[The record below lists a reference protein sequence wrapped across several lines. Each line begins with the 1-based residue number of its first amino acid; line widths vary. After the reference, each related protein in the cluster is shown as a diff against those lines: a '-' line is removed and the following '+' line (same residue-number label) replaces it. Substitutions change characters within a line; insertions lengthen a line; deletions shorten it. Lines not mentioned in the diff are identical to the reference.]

1 MNKIDSLDLRKPLSL
16 SALCIAHGKI
26 SLRTIFSKATVLAF
40 LLLSPLFIYG
50 QNYANSYPAT
60 DALGRKLPTS
70 EDVGTSRKGKYV
82 GLFYWTWHT
91 NFAHMDVCIPSQ
103 YIAKAPEAAED
114 YNHPIWRKDIT
125 SHFWGEPLFGFY
137 RDTDKWVLR
146 KHAEMLAQAGV
157 DVLFFDCTNGN
168 FTWRESYRALCE
180 TFLQARRD
188 GVPTPQIAFMLAFA
202 PTQGAYEAIVSIYE
216 DLYKQEEYKE
226 LFFLWEGKPLI
237 MAYPEMLADVEGDE
251 QRTKLNREIR
261 NFFTFRPGQPV
272 YNVGPQRND
281 HWGWLEIYPQHGF
294 APKPDGGFEQATVGV
309 SQNWTAHNGL
319 SAMNMKGAFG
329 RSYTSRAGH
338 ATSADATA
346 KGLNFQEQWDRAL
359 EIDPDLIFITGWN
372 EWIMGRFDVW
382 QNQPNAFPDQFDQEY
397 SRDIEPMRGG
407 HGDNYYYQMVANI
420 RRFKGVNPSEEAASK
435 CLGMKVDGEFDDW
448 EQVARSYSAYK
459 GNTLHRHS
467 KGWGDYVYDDTS
479 GRNDIIQAKVAHD
492 RRNIYFYVECASD
505 ITPADESAWMR
516 LFIDMDRKRESGWEG
531 YDFVV
536 NRTFGELESS
546 LGGWHWQNQS
556 RVKVAYAGR
565 CMEISI
571 PLSELGIKPDA
582 SFELEFKWVD
592 NTQHDGDIYD
602 FYMSGDA
609 APLGR
614 FNYLYRAK

>member
-1 MNKIDSLDLRKPLSL
+1 MKI
-16 SALCIAHGKI
+16 HKI
-26 SLRTIFSKATVLAF
+26 LIFVL
-40 LLLSPLFIYG
+40 LLLSSLCVKG
-50 QNYANSYPAT
+50 QNYANSHPAT
-60 DALGRKLPTS
+60 DALGRKLPTF
-70 EDVGTSRKGKYV
+70 EEVGAPRKGKYV

-146 KHAEMLAQAGV
+146 KHAEMLADAGV

-180 TFLQARRD
+180 VFLQARRD
-188 GVPTPQIAFMLAFA
+188 GVNTPQIAFMLAFG

-216 DLYKQEEYKE
+216 DLYKSSEYQE
-226 LFFLWEGKPLI
+226 LFFIWDGKPLI
-237 MAYPEMLADVEGDE
+237 MAYPEMLSDVEGDKE
-251 QRTKLNREIR
+251 RTRLNREIR
-261 NFFTFRPGQPV
+261 NYFTFRPGQPV
-272 YNVGPQRND
+272 YNVGPQRKD

-294 APKPDGGFEQATVGV
+294 ALKADGGFEQATVGV

-329 RSYTSRAGH
+329 RSYTHSAGH
-338 ATSADATA
+338 DKSQGATA

-372 EWIMGRFDVW
+372 EWIMGRFKEW
-382 QNQPNAFPDQFDQEY
+382 QNQPNAFPDQFDQEH

-420 RRFKGVNPSEEAASK
+420 RRFKGMNPPLEPAEKSRGVK
-435 CLGMKVDGEFDDW
+435 IDGRFEDW
-448 EQVARSYSAYK
+448 QSVATSYSAYR
-459 GNTLHRHS
+459 GNTLHRDS
-467 KGWGDYVYDDTS
+467 KGWGSYVYKDTS
-479 GRNDIIQAKVAHD
+479 GRNDIVMTKVAHD
-492 RRNIYFYVECASD
+492 KRNIYFYVECASEL
-505 ITPADESAWMR
+505 TAADESAWMR
-516 LFIDMDRKRESGWEG
+516 LFIDADRNRESGWEG

-536 NRTFGELESS
+536 NREFSVLESN
-546 LGGWHWQNQS
+546 LGAWRWDMISQ
-556 RVKVAYAGR
+556 VKVAYSGR

-571 PLSELGIKPDA
+571 PLADLGIEPNVG
-582 SFELEFKWVD
+582 FEIEFKWVD
-592 NTQHDGDIYD
+592 NTQQDGDVYD
-602 FYMSGDA
+602 FYLSGDV